1 MEKGEHKGR
10 VFCFICIPEKRL
22 LMSVKIFITDD
33 HYMIV
38 EGIRSLLQYE
48 KGIEWTGHAMNAES
62 CLAFLQ
68 RQQPDVIL
76 MDINLPDKSG
86 IELCKAVKTKYPA
99 IHIVGLSSF
108 NQQSFIQKMM
118 DNGASGYVLKNATR
132 EELIEAIEVV
142 MQGQKFLSNEA
153 GATMKKNE
161 DSKIPVLTRREKE
174 VLSLIAEGLT
184 NHEIAEKLF
193 ISTST
198 VDTHRKNLLSKFEV
212 KNTATLIRMAGQFQF
227 I

>member
-1 MEKGEHKGR
+1 MA
-10 VFCFICIPEKRL
+10 I
-22 LMSVKIFITDD
+22 KIFITDD

-38 EGIRSLLQYE
+38 EGIRSLLQHE
-48 KGIEWTGHAMNAES
+48 EGIEWMGHAMNAAS

-68 RQQPDVIL
+68 QHQPDVIL
-76 MDINLPDKSG
+76 MDISLPDMSG
-86 IELCKAVKTKYPA
+86 IDLCKEVKTKYPA

-132 EELIEAIEVV
+132 EELHEAIETV
-142 MQGQKFLSNEA
+142 MTGVKFLSIEA
-153 GATMKKNE
+153 AATIEKNE

-174 VLSLIAEGLT
+174 VLGLIAAGLT
-184 NHEIAEKLF
+184 NHEIGEKLF
-193 ISTST
+193 ISTTT
-198 VDTHRKNLLSKFEV
+198 VDTHRKNLLSKFDV
-212 KNTATLIRMAGQFQF
+212 RNTATLIHLAAQFRF